1 MTNDH
6 EHPAEARREALAST
20 SGDLAFD
27 LLGLRLN
34 GAQLGAM
41 LDVSRQAVSAAVKRG
56 TISPPGPDG
65 LFDAKRAVREWMAN
79 SDPARVRARALKPG
93 AEAMAELREQVKALA
108 RETDRLRAALADERA
123 RGDLRE
129 QAASIRADDK
139 AACKLERFT
148 DALQARWGEAR
159 AAAEAGRLARWIDE
173 LSAVEFYGLDLEEF
187 RSDFPEDEEGDDE
200 TATHPT
206 DEPAA

>member
-6 EHPAEARREALAST
+6 EHSTEARRDALAST
-20 SGDLAFD
+20 SGDLALD

-41 LDVSRQAVSAAVKRG
+41 LGVSRQAVSAAVKRG

-79 SDPARVRARALKPG
+79 SDPIRVRARALKPG
-93 AEAMAELREQVKALA
+93 AEAVAELRERVQALA
-108 RETDRLRAALADERA
+108 NERDRLRAALTDEREQ
-123 RGDLRE
+123 GDLRAE
-129 QAASIRADDK
+129 AAAWRAQDE
-139 AACKLERFT
+139 AGRQHNRFT
-148 DALQARWGEAR
+148 DALQARWIEGC
-159 AAAEAGRLARWIDE
+159 AAAEAGRLARWLDE

-187 RSDFPEDEEGDDE
+187 RRDFPEGEESDAE
-200 TATHPT
+200 PT
-206 DEPAA
+206 DEPDA

>member
-1 MTNDH
+1 MTEAH
-6 EHPAEARREALAST
+6 KHPAEQTRDALAST
-20 SGDLAFD
+20 SGELALD

-93 AEAMAELREQVKALA
+93 AEAMAELRERLQALA
-108 RETDRLRAALADERA
+108 NEVARLRSALADERT

-129 QAASIRADDK
+129 QAAGFRAHDEASRQLD
-139 AACKLERFT
+139 RFT
-148 DALQARWGEAR
+148 DALQTRWAEGC
-159 AAAEAGRLARWIDE
+159 AAAEAGRLARWVDE
-173 LSAVEFYGLDLEEF
+173 LTAVDYHGFDLEEF
-187 RSDFPEDEEGDDE
+187 RRDFPESDDE
-200 TATHPT
+200 ARVTSDA
-206 DEPAA
+206 

>member
-1 MTNDH
+1 MTELQ
-6 EHPAEARREALAST
+6 EHPGEPIQHGQVST
-20 SGDLAFD
+20 SGDLGLE

-93 AEAMAELREQVKALA
+93 AEAVAELRERLQALA
-108 RETDRLRAALADERA
+108 NESARLRSALADERA
-123 RGDLRE
+123 RAEHRE
-129 QAASIRADDK
+129 QAAGFRAHDE
-139 AACKLERFT
+139 AARQFDRFT
-148 DALQARWGEAR
+148 DALHARWAEGC

-173 LSAVEFYGLDLEEF
+173 LAAVAYYGLDLEEF
-187 RSDFPEDEEGDDE
+187 RRDFPQGEEGDGESADE
-200 TATHPT
+200 QGA
-206 DEPAA
+206 

>member
-1 MTNDH
+1 MTA
-6 EHPAEARREALAST
+6 EPEQPAELAGKAQAST
-20 SGDLAFD
+20 SGELALD

-93 AEAMAELREQVKALA
+93 AEAVAELRERVQALA
-108 RETDRLRAALADERA
+108 HESARLRAALADERA
-123 RGDLRE
+123 RGELLE
-129 QAASIRADDK
+129 QAAEFRAHDEATHQFD
-139 AACKLERFT
+139 RFT
-148 DALQARWGEAR
+148 DALQARWAEGC
-159 AAAEAGRLARWIDE
+159 AAADAGRLARWIDE
-173 LSAVEFYGLDLEEF
+173 LSAVAYYGLDLEEF
-187 RSDFPEDEEGDDE
+187 RRDFPEAEESD
-200 TATHPT
+200 A
-206 DEPAA
+206 EPADELGT

>member
-1 MTNDH
+1 MTDVTDAQ
-6 EHPAEARREALAST
+6 EHLSKPTRDALAST
-20 SGDLAFD
+20 SGDLALD

-65 LFDAKRAVREWMAN
+65 LFDAKRAVREWIAN

-93 AEAMAELREQVKALA
+93 AEAVSELRERLQALA
-108 RETDRLRAALADERA
+108 NEVARLRSALANERA

-129 QAASIRADDK
+129 QAAGFRAHDEAGRQLD
-139 AACKLERFT
+139 RFT
-148 DALQARWGEAR
+148 DALQASWPKGC
-159 AAAEAGRLARWIDE
+159 AAAEAGRLTRWLDE
-173 LSAVEFYGLDLEEF
+173 LSAVEYYGVDLEEF
-187 RSDFPEDEEGDDE
+187 RRDFPEGEEETTDE
-200 TATHPT
+200 TGA
-206 DEPAA
+206 

>member
-1 MTNDH
+1 MTNEH
-6 EHPAEARREALAST
+6 EHRAEPSRDALAST
-20 SGDLAFD
+20 SCELALD

-93 AEAMAELREQVKALA
+93 AEAMAELRERLQAMGNEVA
-108 RETDRLRAALADERA
+108 RLRAALADERA
-123 RGDLRE
+123 RGELRE
-129 QAASIRADDK
+129 QAAGFRAHDETDRQ
-139 AACKLERFT
+139 LDRFT
-148 DALQARWGEAR
+148 DALQAQWSEGC
-159 AAAEAGRLARWIDE
+159 AAAAASRLARWVDE
-173 LSAVEFYGLDLEEF
+173 LCAVEYYGLDLEEF
-187 RSDFPEDEEGDDE
+187 RRDFPESEDEAP
-200 TATHPT
+200 ATGG
-206 DEPAA
+206 A